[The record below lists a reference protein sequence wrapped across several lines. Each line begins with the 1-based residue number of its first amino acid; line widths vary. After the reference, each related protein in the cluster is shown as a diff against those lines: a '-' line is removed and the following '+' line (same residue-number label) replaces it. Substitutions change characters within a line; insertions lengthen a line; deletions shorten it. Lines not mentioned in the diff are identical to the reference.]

1 MTQRILETQKR
12 VAQFDRLERQNRRT
26 RIGLAVLA
34 AGFFG
39 AMSVGATSSPSIPNL
54 LVAESFR
61 LVDDQGALRGLLET
75 DAQGRVVL
83 SAISAIGEKATR
95 LVLSDT
101 EPYLVVHDATGE
113 EILNAGAQVLTPVPS
128 RTPSTDVPKAAVQDK
143 NDSDGDDEEDKSFD
157 WVD

>member
-1 MTQRILETQKR
+1 MTQRNFDIQKR
-12 VAQFDRLERQNRRT
+12 VAQLDRLERQNRRT
-26 RIGLAVLA
+26 RVGLAVLA

-61 LVDDQGALRGLLET
+61 LVDEQGALRGLLET

-83 SAISAIGEKATR
+83 SAISGSGEKATR
-95 LVLSDT
+95 FVLSDT
-101 EPYLVVHDATGE
+101 EPYLEVHDPTGA
-113 EILNAGAQVLTPVPS
+113 EILNVGAPVLTPVPS
-128 RTPSTDVPKAAVQDK
+128 QVPSSRVPKAAVQDE
-143 NDSDGDDEEDKSFD
+143 NNGGGGAEEDDSFD

>member
-1 MTQRILETQKR
+1 MTQRIFETPKR
-12 VAQFDRLERQNRRT
+12 VAQLDRLERQNRRT
-26 RIGLAVLA
+26 RIGLAVVA
-34 AGFFG
+34 AGFLG

-75 DAQGRVVL
+75 DARGRVVL
-83 SAISAIGEKATR
+83 SAISATGEKATR

-101 EPYLVVHDATGE
+101 EPHLVVYDPTGA
-113 EILNAGAQVLTPVPS
+113 EILNAGAPVVAPVPS
-128 RTPSTDVPKAAVQDK
+128 RVPSKDVPKAAVQDK
-143 NDSDGDDEEDKSFD
+143 NDGVDEDDSFD